1 MPHDSFPTR
10 DQIQDYVSSWE
21 SPPSVKEIARA
32 FHIKREDMGRLREI
46 LMESKAG
53 RRVKSTTPR
62 LPPMLVLD
70 ISGTNSD
77 GELIATPAVRD
88 FADITLTI
96 TDFEKGS
103 EGAKVGDRVLAKV
116 KKSEG
121 EFVARLVRIL
131 PQRGTLTVL
140 GVIAKNPQGFFLEPV
155 YRKER
160 RSFLLDP
167 ASLQGAGDGDLVEAE
182 VEAGSERNGFR
193 RGKVV
198 RKLGRLDNPHAASH
212 IAIHRLGI
220 PVDFPPEVFAELDDL
235 EAPSLGD
242 RVDLRSMPLITID
255 GEDARDFDDAV
266 HAAPYKNG
274 WKLTIAIADVAHYVK
289 AGSPL
294 DIEAQK
300 RGNSVYFPDRVVPM
314 LPEILSNGL
323 CSLKPNEDRYC
334 IAAHI
339 TIDTEGNT
347 KEASFTRGLMRSAER
362 RTYNNLQA
370 EMDTGKPS
378 EIVANLYGAYA
389 SLKKHITERGPL
401 ELNLPEYKVFINEA
415 GKVTEIKKVKRLDS
429 HQLIEAF
436 MVAANIAVADF
447 LTHKGAPAIFRV
459 HASPDPL
466 KLRALKDVMNA
477 SGYRFALGGKTTA
490 KQFNGILR
498 QAEADGAALAIHNAV
513 LRTQMQAYYS
523 PHNDG
528 HFGLALTSYSHFTS
542 PIRRYAD
549 LVVHRA
555 MIQAMQ
561 WEKTDKKNMQTGDSL
576 KVISDHISTTERR
589 AMQAERDAM
598 DRYTASFL
606 TDRVGAIFEGHISGA
621 TDAGLFITLDDTG
634 AEGFV
639 PRMSLRDDL
648 YHYDKKA
655 ARLTGARKGRVF
667 SIGQRVS
674 VALEDVALATGSIR
688 LRMEGQPQEEYR
700 KATHQP
706 AHKKRYGPKKR
717 RR

>member
-1 MPHDSFPTR
+1 MSYDSFPTR
-10 DQIQDYVSSWE
+10 DQIQDYISSWE

-32 FHIKREDMGRLREI
+32 FHIKREDIGRLKDI
-46 LMESKAG
+46 LSESKAG
-53 RRVKSTTPR
+53 RRVKPATPR
-62 LPPMLVLD
+62 LPPMLVVD
-70 ISGTNSD
+70 ITGINAD
-77 GELIATPAVRD
+77 GELLANPTVRD
-88 FADITLTI
+88 FADIMLTV
-96 TDFEKGS
+96 TDFEKGA
-103 EGAKVGDRVLAKV
+103 EHAKVGDRVLAKI
-116 KKSEG
+116 KKSDG
-121 EFVARLVRIL
+121 DFVARLVRVL
-131 PQRGTLTVL
+131 PPRGTLTVL
-140 GVIAKNPQGFFLEPV
+140 GMLVKNPQGYFLEPV

-167 ASLQGAGDGDLVEAE
+167 TTIRDARDGDLIEAE
-182 VEAGSERNGFR
+182 VEAGSDRYGFR
-193 RGKVV
+193 RGTLLRV
-198 RKLGRLDNPHAASH
+198 LGRLDNPHAASH

-220 PVDFPPEVFAELDDL
+220 PVDFPPDVFTELDNL
-235 EAPSLGD
+235 ETPALGD
-242 RVDLRSMPLITID
+242 RVDLRSIPLITID

-266 HAAPYKNG
+266 HAVPYKNG

-289 AGSPL
+289 LGSPL

-339 TIDTEGNT
+339 TIDGGGNT
-347 KEASFTRGLMRSAER
+347 KEFSFTRGLMRSVER
-362 RTYNNLQA
+362 RTYNNIQ
-370 EMDTGKPS
+370 EEIDSGKPS
-378 EIVANLYGAYA
+378 EIVANLYGAYHA
-389 SLKKHITERGPL
+389 LKKHITERGPL
-401 ELNLPEYKVFINEA
+401 ELNLPEYKVFINDA
-415 GKVTEIKKVKRLDS
+415 GKVTDIRKVKRLDS
-429 HQLIEAF
+429 HQLIEAY

-447 LTHKGAPAIFRV
+447 LTKQKAPSIFRV
-459 HASPDPL
+459 HAEPDPE

-477 SGYRFALGGKTTA
+477 SGYRFTMGNKATA

-555 MIQAMQ
+555 LIRAMG
-561 WEKTDKKNMQTGDSL
+561 WGKNDNKNILDGDAL
-576 KVISDHISTTERR
+576 KVVSDHISSTERR

-606 TDRVGAIFEGHISGA
+606 TDRVGAVFEGHISGA
-621 TDAGLFITLDDTG
+621 TDAGLFITLDETG

-639 PRMSLRDDL
+639 PKMSLRDDQ
-648 YHYDKKA
+648 YHYDKKG
-655 ARLTGARKGRVF
+655 ARLTGARKGRIYA
-667 SIGQRVS
+667 IGQRVT
-674 VALEDVALATGSIR
+674 VTLEDVALATGSIR
-688 LRMEGQPQEEYR
+688 LRMDGQPQEDYR
-700 KATHQP
+700 KATPHP
-706 AHKKRYGPKKR
+706 GYKKRYNPKKR